1 MKATIRDVAKL
12 ANVSVATVSRVINDK
27 GYVHQDT
34 KNLVLKAVEEL
45 QFEPN
50 QLARSLTNRHSKMI
64 GVIVP
69 HVSTSFYGTL
79 IEGIEDQA
87 IKLGYKV
94 MLCNTKDN
102 AERELDYIKIFEQ
115 YNVEGIIIAA
125 NVHNL
130 DKIKNITVPVV
141 SVDHVIDDSI
151 PSLSSNNEEGG
162 RLAAKLL
169 IKNGRKNFLILRGP
183 SFLITTKERSKGFID
198 ELDIHGLNYT
208 IHDSDILSPDIEFIN
223 SFLRRNPN
231 TDGIFALADSFA
243 AVTLGILNK
252 YHRNIPEDVDLV
264 GFDNV
269 QTSEW
274 MYPGISVISQPIK
287 YMGEAAVNTIIDLVN
302 NKGIEEFHREIPVE
316 LIIRGTTK

>member
-87 IKLGYKV
+87 IMLGYKV

>member
-12 ANVSVATVSRVINDK
+12 ANVSVATVSRVINEK
-27 GYVHQDT
+27 GYVHPDT
-34 KNLVLKAVEEL
+34 KNLVLEAVKKLE
-45 QFEPN
+45 FEPN

-69 HVSTSFYGTL
+69 HVSTSFYGKL

-94 MLCNTKDN
+94 MLCNTQDN

-130 DKIKNITVPVV
+130 EKIKKITVPVV
-141 SVDHVIDDSI
+141 SVDHVIDESI

-169 IKNGRKNFLILRGP
+169 IENGRKNFLILRGP

-208 IHDSDILSPDIEFIN
+208 IHDSDIINPDIKFIN
-223 SFLRRNPN
+223 SFLARNPYI
-231 TDGIFALADSFA
+231 DGIFALADSFTE
-243 AVTLGILNK
+243 VTLGILNK
-252 YHRNIPEDVDLV
+252 YHRNIPEDVDLI

-274 MYPGISVISQPIK
+274 MYPGITVISQPIK

-302 NKGIEEFHREIPVE
+302 NKTIDEFHREIPVE
-316 LIIRGTTK
+316 LIKRGTTK